1 MDTAPADA
9 RPKTAL
15 ALAAAMQGV
24 GGGLGWSLAAALM
37 PDAAKDLGLD
47 KTTSGIAWG
56 AASLG
61 IALAA
66 PLGGAAVDRFGPAR
80 VAGAAMFAG
89 AVACAARAF
98 CHGPWTFIATMLVF
112 GAHIGFVAP
121 SIPKALAMHLPATK
135 VARANGFALFAYTI
149 VTALAMLVGRLYV
162 APALHGWRNVTLVAA
177 ALMVVVGVLW
187 IPGIGRAR
195 SATAG
200 HGSVLDSLKLLAHG
214 ELRKVALMHFCLF
227 GGYLALLGVLP
238 HALLDAN
245 VPKTRV
251 GLAIAAWLLVA
262 GFANLAGPFLA
273 ERFKMKRAVLV
284 VGGLVA
290 GVALTGLA
298 LGLGAWTLPIA
309 ALGGG
314 CVAPLLLTAPLEMEG
329 IGPARAGAALG
340 LLMLVG
346 QAGGALLPALS
357 GAIAQRA
364 GFPWALGMLAVA
376 HLLLVVPA
384 LALKGT
390 GAPRASIMP
399 LRRLLTAVPPG
410 VFLLA
415 GVTAL
420 VALAGCSASGGFAT
434 CRVGTDCGS
443 GVCGSNGQCVEPDD
457 AGNTV
462 PDAAPT
468 STTDASFPMT
478 DAGPV
483 PGCVPNSDG
492 TITAGEV
499 PLKAGLKATFKVATN
514 VTVDVAGK
522 TQNDGTRTWDFSGAL
537 NGDHDR
543 LVTTDAPNGSWWAP
557 GFGGATYATRLSES
571 ADLKGVFE
579 VSGSALL
586 LRGVVSPTDGLTKT
600 NLTYNPSVPAIQF
613 PLKSGTAWNVNA
625 NVTGQAQGVYS
636 IYTEQYA
643 SQVDARGSLKT
654 PFGTFSVLRVRTV
667 LTRTVGALI
676 TVTRSFAFVA
686 ECFGTVATVTSQ
698 PNELQTEFTNASEIT
713 RLTP

>member
-1 MDTAPADA
+1 MEPDAKTAPQHPVRAI
-9 RPKTAL
+9 

-37 PDAAKDLGLD
+37 PDAAKDVHLD

-61 IALAA
+61 IAIAA

-80 VAGAAMFAG
+80 VAGFAMFAG
-89 AVACAARAF
+89 ALACAARAT

-121 SIPKALAMHLPATK
+121 SIPKALAMHLPATR
-135 VARANGFALFAYTI
+135 VARANGMALFAYTI
-149 VTALAMLVGRLYV
+149 VTAVAMLVGRLYV

-177 ALMVVVGVLW
+177 ALMVVVGALW
-187 IPGIGRAR
+187 ILGIGRHRAVVG
-195 SATAG
+195 G
-200 HGSVLDSLKLLAHG
+200 HGSVLDSLKLLGHKD
-214 ELRKVALMHFCLF
+214 LRRVAMMHFCLF

-238 HALLDAN
+238 HALLDAKI
-245 VPKTRV
+245 PPTRI
-251 GLAIAAWLLVA
+251 GIAIASWLLVA
-262 GFANLAGPFLA
+262 GFANLGGPWIA
-273 ERFKMKRAVLV
+273 ERFKIKRAVLV
-284 VGGLVA
+284 GGGLVA

-298 LGLGAWTLPIA
+298 LGFGVWTLPIA

-314 CVAPLLLTAPLEMEG
+314 AIAPILLTAPLEMEG

-364 GFPWALGMLAVA
+364 GFPWALGMLAA
-376 HLLLVVPA
+376 FHLALVVPA
-384 LALKGT
+384 LRMQRSSAVPST
-390 GAPRASIMP
+390 SMMS
-399 LRRLLTAVPPG
+399 LRRLLTAVVP
-410 VFLLA
+410 VLLVVPFFA
-415 GVTAL
+415 V
-420 VALAGCSASGGFAT
+420 AGCSASAST
-434 CRVGTDCGS
+434 SSCRLGSECAS
-443 GVCGSNGQCVEPDD
+443 GVCGSNGKCVEPDD
-457 AGNTV
+457 AGNVV
-462 PDAAPT
+462 PDAGAAP
-468 STTDASFPMT
+468 DASFPMT
-478 DAGPV
+478 DSGPV
-483 PGCVPNSDG
+483 PGCVANADG

-514 VTVDVAGK
+514 VAVDVAGK
-522 TQNDGTRTWDFSGAL
+522 TQNDGTRIWDFSVAYA
-537 NGDHDR
+537 GDHDR
-543 LVTTDAPNGSWWAP
+543 LVTTDAPNGAWWAP
-557 GFGGATYATRLSES
+557 GFSGATYATRLGETV
-571 ADLKGVFE
+571 DLKGVFE
-579 VSGSALL
+579 VGGSALL
-586 LRGVVSPTDGLTKT
+586 LRGVVSPADGLTKT
-600 NLTYNPSVPAIQF
+600 NLTYNPGVPAIQF
-613 PLKSGTAWNVNA
+613 PLKNGSAWNVTS
-625 NVTGQAQGVYS
+625 NVTGQASGVYS
-636 IYTEQYA
+636 VYTEQYA

-667 LTRTVGALI
+667 LTRTVGVVP

-698 PNELQTEFTNASEIT
+698 PNEIQTEFASASEIT